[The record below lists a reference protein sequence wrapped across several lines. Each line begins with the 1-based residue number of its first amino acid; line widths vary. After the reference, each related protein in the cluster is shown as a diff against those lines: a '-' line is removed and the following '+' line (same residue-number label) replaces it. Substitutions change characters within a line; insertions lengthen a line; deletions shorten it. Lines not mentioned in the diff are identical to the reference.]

1 MRLSINIYSTS
12 TAASMEELIEPCL
25 ETIDFTP
32 PLQVSRT
39 IGPANYLEI
48 ERRLLADNE
57 ETVEPVRQD
66 ISRRR
71 IKHIREILRLYR
83 QGSVLQVHYT
93 FTNTRRIQEI
103 AEGIAAAVEGWYF
116 WSDASFRFGPVDLVK
131 LDEDDEGQDK
141 AELVDVSQCLFTLAT
156 DNFGGDPQRLAELLQ
171 VVPEM
176 VSFRASLEGILGKT
190 KLYLKY

>member
-1 MRLSINIYSTS
+1 MRLSINAYCTS
-12 TAASMEELIEPCL
+12 TTVLVEELIQPCL
-25 ETIDFTP
+25 EIIDFAP

-48 ERRLLADNE
+48 ERRLLADNQ
-57 ETVEPVRQD
+57 ETIELVQHD

-71 IKHIREILRLYR
+71 IEHIKDIPSLFR
-83 QGSVLQVHYT
+83 QRSVLQVHYT
-93 FTNTRRIQEI
+93 FTKSARIQEI
-103 AEGIAAAVEGWYF
+103 AEGIAAVVEGWYF

-131 LDEDDEGQDK
+131 IDEDDEGQDK

-156 DNFGGDPQRLAELLQ
+156 DNFGGDPQRLAEQLQ
-171 VVPEM
+171 IIPEI
-176 VSFRASLEGILGKT
+176 VSFRAALDEILGKT